1 LTLAASQALITLN
14 RRFKKTRRRKKV
26 LIYGKEI
33 REEIKRDV
41 AQAAQQNHMSMV
53 VIRVGDDK
61 SSLSYVNGIKKF
73 GDETGV
79 KVEIANLSAGI
90 SPEEAIKYI
99 GALNRDPGVNGI
111 MLQTPLPAHLQ
122 TSELVNAIDYHKD
135 VEGIHNFNLGKLI
148 SKQAGIRPAT
158 PRAVISMLKHYH
170 INIEG
175 QKVCIVGRS
184 AILGSPL
191 AMMMSS
197 EDGTVTLC
205 HSRTRNLRDETRQ
218 ADILVAAVGKANFIT
233 PDMVREESVIIDVG
247 INFDGNGKMLGDVH
261 EEARAKA
268 RIASAVPGGVG
279 PITVAELFDNL
290 RIISQNR

>member
-1 LTLAASQALITLN
+1 M
-14 RRFKKTRRRKKV
+14 